1 MKVAEDGLGEA
12 GWSDGEGDG
21 REVEEDKD
29 NKREVR
35 CQACAA
41 LRCAALGQTLRR
53 VTAQSQLQLRHY
65 D

>member
-1 MKVAEDGLGEA
+1 M
-12 GWSDGEGDG
+12 
-21 REVEEDKD
+21 EEDKD
-29 NKREVR
+29 NKREVC

-41 LRCAALGQTLRR
+41 LRCAALGQTLIRR